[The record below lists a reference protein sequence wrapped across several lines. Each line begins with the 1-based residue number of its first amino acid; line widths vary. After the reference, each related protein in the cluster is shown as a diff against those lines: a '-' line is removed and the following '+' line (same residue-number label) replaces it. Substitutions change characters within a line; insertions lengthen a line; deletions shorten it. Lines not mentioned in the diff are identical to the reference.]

1 MPLKMNLFT
10 SRTIGAALFISLLG
24 VAYAGLLV
32 PLRVQAQKDK
42 STGPDL
48 AAITA
53 RGRLLAE
60 YDIAASYSTDAVQAK
75 NPDEG
80 SVSRYIARK
89 IDGKWT
95 VAYGRFS
102 PGGSK
107 FLIVYEAKQADTP
120 EKFTVE
126 KRDPPLEDA
135 GFFLFAARGIE
146 VASRDFPRENRD
158 YNISVL
164 PAESNQFYVY
174 FVPAQMAEGVYPLGG
189 DARYLM
195 SPDGLTIVEKRQLH
209 KSIVDTKVDSSAKNP
224 APGHHTDETGDVPE
238 DTDVFY
244 VLWRKPSSPEYVK
257 AGEKNYLINA
267 DGTIKIV
274 K

>member
-1 MPLKMNLFT
+1 MV
-10 SRTIGAALFISLLG
+10 AAVVVSLLSAAQVG
-24 VAYAGLLV
+24 FWV
-32 PLRVQAQKDK
+32 PRTASAQKDK
-42 STGPDL
+42 PASPDL

-60 YDIAASYSTDAVQAK
+60 YDVAALYSTDAVQAK
-75 NPDEG
+75 SPDEG

-89 IDGKWT
+89 TGAKWT

-107 FLIVYEAKQADTP
+107 FLIVYEAKQADAP
-120 EKFTVE
+120 DKFTVE
-126 KRDPPLEDA
+126 KHDPPLEDE
-135 GFFLFAARGIE
+135 GFFLFAARAIE
-146 VASRDFPRENRD
+146 VALRDFPRENRE

-174 FVPAQMAEGVYPLGG
+174 IVPAQMAEGIYPLGG

-195 SPDGLTIVEKRQLH
+195 SPDGLTIVEKHQLH
-209 KSIVDTKVDSSAKNP
+209 KSILDAKVDSAAKNP
-224 APGHHTDETGDVPE
+224 APGHHTDEVGSAPE

-244 VLWRKPSSPEYVK
+244 VLWRKPSFPEYVK
-257 AGEKNYLINA
+257 AGEKNYLINV
-267 DGTIKIV
+267 DGTISIV
-274 K
+274 KQK